1 MKFSNHRL
9 NACNALECGK
19 QQFKLLGIE
28 FDVDLDKIF
37 GLNFKQKYEQLKKKT
52 MKNWNR
58 RNLITL
64 GRLTVLKTILLPQ
77 LNSS

>member
-1 MKFSNHRL
+1 MQEMHQTW
-9 NACNALECGK
+9 GK
-19 QQFKLLGIE
+19 QQFKRLDNELDI
-28 FDVDLDKIF
+28 DLDKIF
-37 GLNFKQKYEQLKKKT
+37 GLNFKRPKYEQLKKK

-58 RNLITL
+58 RNLTTL